1 MLGVV
6 LVGTLIGLFGK
17 VVIASSLDIPV
28 WLVMACGVGGAV
40 SGWLLFAAI
49 TVEGSPAS
57 EWLRWIVASIFA
69 AVVVT
74 HACLAFRGDESN
86 KR

>member
-6 LVGTLIGLFGK
+6 LAGAFIGLFGK
-17 VVIASSLDIPV
+17 VVIASGLDIPV
-28 WLVMACGVGGAV
+28 WLVMACGAGGAV
-40 SGWLLFAAI
+40 SGWLLFGAI
-49 TVEGSPAS
+49 TVEASPAS
-57 EWLRWIVASIFA
+57 EWLRWSVASVFA

-74 HACLAFRGDESN
+74 HACLAFRGDESD